1 MSDELDFFEA
11 EAKENAAFHIA
22 CAETLMREANTFLN
36 LLLAGAGGAL
46 ALMVTL
52 AEKLA
57 PTWQIFGTAATSA
70 YLFLLAGLLLL
81 KCLRVRPIYPPANE
95 PKNLM
100 QDGFSLEQ
108 IRRAEM
114 KARQTCIDINRIRN
128 DAVGLWL
135 NRCRGMTAATPLIFL
150 AVAAAVAAC

>member
-1 MSDELDFFEA
+1 MNTELDFFEA
-11 EAKENAAFHIA
+11 EAKENAAFHIT

-57 PTWQIFGTAATSA
+57 PTWQTFGTAAISV
-70 YLFLLAGLLLL
+70 YLFLLVGLLLL

-100 QDGFSLEQ
+100 QEDFSIEQ
-108 IRRAEM
+108 IRKAEM
-114 KARQTCIDINRIRN
+114 KARQFCIDANRHRN
-128 DAVGLWL
+128 DEVGLWL

-150 AVAAAVAAC
+150 AVAAVVY